1 MFGDFKKYF
10 RGDAIIWAVI
20 IALSIFSLLAVYSS
34 TGSLAYKYQGGD
46 TSYYV
51 IKHAILLL
59 FGLVIIF
66 ITHKIHF
73 KYFSRLSQVLLV
85 IATFLLVLTL
95 FIGIS
100 INSATRWLV
109 IPGIGLTF
117 QTSDF
122 AKLAL
127 IMYLARMLSL
137 KQNIIKDFNRA
148 FIPVLI
154 PVLVTCMLILPYNL
168 STSIILFVSSFILMF
183 IGRISFR
190 YLFTF
195 GAIVAVITGIFVIL
209 AISNKWEGR
218 AGTWRNRIE
227 SFVNRDSNEHYQVD
241 QSKIAIVSGG
251 LIKVRPGKSVQRNFL
266 PLPYSDFIYAII
278 IEEYGLAGGIII
290 MFLYLYLLFR
300 AGVIIRKSTRTF
312 PAFLAMGLTIL
323 IVVQAMV
330 NMAVAVNILP
340 VTGQPLPMISMGG
353 TSMIFTCIA
362 FGIILSVSSETDKQ
376 TAETREEAT
385 HEEEAKEDENI
396 D

>member
-85 IATFLLVLTL
+85 IAAFLLVLTL

-148 FIPVLI
+148 FIPVMI
-154 PVLVTCMLILPYNL
+154 PVLVVCMLILPYNL

-195 GAIVAVITGIFVIL
+195 GAIVAVITGMFVIL

-376 TAETREEAT
+376 IAATNEEAT

>member
-1 MFGDFKKYF
+1 MTGDFKKYF
-10 RGDAIIWAVI
+10 KGDAIIWAVI

-66 ITHKIHF
+66 ITHKIHY
-73 KYFSRLSQVLLV
+73 KYFSRLSQILLV
-85 IATFLLVLTL
+85 VATFLLVLTL

-122 AKLAL
+122 AKLVL

-137 KQNIIKDFNRA
+137 KQNNIKDFNKA
-148 FIPVLI
+148 FIPVLV
-154 PVLVTCMLILPYNL
+154 PVLIICVLILPSNL
-168 STSIILFVSSFILMF
+168 STAVILFITSFILMF
-183 IGRISFR
+183 IGRISFKH
-190 YLFTF
+190 LFLF
-195 GAIVAVITGIFVIL
+195 SAIIVVITGIFVIL
-209 AISNKWEGR
+209 ALSNKWESR
-218 AGTWRNRIE
+218 AGTWKNRIE
-227 SFVNRDSNEHYQVD
+227 SFIDKDSNEHYQVD

-300 AGVIIRKSTRTF
+300 AGVIIRKSNRTF

-323 IVVQAMV
+323 IVFQAMV

-353 TSMIFTCIA
+353 TSLIFTCIA
-362 FGIILSVSSETDKQ
+362 FGIILSVSSETNKQ
-376 TAETREEAT
+376 TAAS
-385 HEEEAKEDENI
+385 HEEAKKENI
-396 D
+396 S

>member
-1 MFGDFKKYF
+1 MTGDFKKYF
-10 RGDAIIWAVI
+10 KGDAIIWAVI

-66 ITHKIHF
+66 ITHKIHY
-73 KYFSRLSQVLLV
+73 KYFSRLSQILLV
-85 IATFLLVLTL
+85 VATFLLVLTL
-95 FIGIS
+95 FTGIS

-122 AKLAL
+122 AKLVL

-137 KQNIIKDFNRA
+137 KQNNIKDLNKA
-148 FIPVLI
+148 FIPVLV
-154 PVLVTCMLILPYNL
+154 PVLIICVLILPSNL
-168 STSIILFVSSFILMF
+168 STAVILFITSFILMF
-183 IGRISFR
+183 IGRISFK
-190 YLFTF
+190 YLFVF
-195 GAIVAVITGIFVIL
+195 SVIIVVITGIFVIL
-209 AISNKWEGR
+209 ALSNKWESR
-218 AGTWRNRIE
+218 ADTWKNRIE
-227 SFVNRDSNEHYQVD
+227 SFIDKDSNEHYQVD

-251 LIKVRPGKSVQRNFL
+251 FIKVRPGKSVQRNFL

-300 AGVIIRKSTRTF
+300 AGVIIRKSNRTF

-323 IVVQAMV
+323 IVFQAMV

-353 TSMIFTCIA
+353 TSLIFTCIA
-362 FGIILSVSSETDKQ
+362 FGIILSVSSETNKQ
-376 TAETREEAT
+376 TPAS
-385 HEEEAKEDENI
+385 HEEEKKENI
-396 D
+396 N

>member
-1 MFGDFKKYF
+1 MTSDFKKYF
-10 RGDAIIWAVI
+10 QGDAIIWAVV

-73 KYFSRLSQVLLV
+73 KYFSRLSQILLIV
-85 IATFLLVLTL
+85 AVFLLILTL

-109 IPGIGLTF
+109 IPVLGLTF
-117 QTSDF
+117 QTSDL

-137 KQNIIKDFNRA
+137 KQNNIKEYYGA
-148 FIPVLI
+148 FIPILV
-154 PVLVTCMLILPYNL
+154 PVLVICVLILPANL
-168 STSIILFVSSFILMF
+168 STAIMLFVTSFILMF
-183 IGRISFR
+183 IGRISFK
-190 YLFTF
+190 YLFIF
-195 GAIVAVITGIFVIL
+195 SAIAAVIIGIFIVL
-209 AISNKWEGR
+209 ALSNKWEGR
-218 AGTWRNRIE
+218 VGTWRNRIE
-227 SFVNRDSNEHYQVD
+227 SFVDKDSKENY

-278 IEEYGLAGGIII
+278 IEEYGLAGGIVI

-300 AGVIIRKSTRTF
+300 AGVIIKKSTRTF

-323 IVVQAMV
+323 IVFQAMV

-340 VTGQPLPMISMGG
+340 VTGQPLPMVSMGG

-362 FGIILSVSSETDKQ
+362 FGIILSVSRETNKQ
-376 TAETREEAT
+376 ITAT
-385 HEEEAKEDENI
+385 HDKEQSEKENI
-396 D
+396 N

>member
-1 MFGDFKKYF
+1 MTSDFKKYF
-10 RGDAIIWAVI
+10 QGDAIIWAVVI
-20 IALSIFSLLAVYSS
+20 VLSIFSLLAVYSS

-73 KYFSRLSQVLLV
+73 KYFSRLSQILLIV
-85 IATFLLVLTL
+85 AVFLLILTL

-109 IPGIGLTF
+109 IPVLGLTF
-117 QTSDF
+117 QTSDL

-137 KQNIIKDFNRA
+137 KQNNIKEYYGA
-148 FIPVLI
+148 FIPILV
-154 PVLVTCMLILPYNL
+154 PVLVICVLILPANL
-168 STSIILFVSSFILMF
+168 STAIMLFVTSFILMF
-183 IGRISFR
+183 IGRISFK
-190 YLFTF
+190 YLFIF
-195 GAIVAVITGIFVIL
+195 SAIAAVIIGIFIVL
-209 AISNKWEGR
+209 ALSNKWEGR
-218 AGTWRNRIE
+218 VGTWRNRIE
-227 SFVNRDSNEHYQVD
+227 SFVDKDSKENYQID

-278 IEEYGLAGGIII
+278 IEEYGLAGGIVI

-300 AGVIIRKSTRTF
+300 AGVIIKKSTRTF

-323 IVVQAMV
+323 IVFQAMV

-340 VTGQPLPMISMGG
+340 VTGQPLPMVSMGG

-362 FGIILSVSSETDKQ
+362 FGIILSVSRETNKQ
-376 TAETREEAT
+376 ITAT
-385 HEEEAKEDENI
+385 HDKEQSEKENI
-396 D
+396 N

>member
-1 MFGDFKKYF
+1 MTSDFKKYF
-10 RGDAIIWAVI
+10 QGDAIIWAVV

-73 KYFSRLSQVLLV
+73 KYFSRLSQILLIV
-85 IATFLLVLTL
+85 AVFLLILTL

-109 IPGIGLTF
+109 IPVLGLTF
-117 QTSDF
+117 QTSDL

-137 KQNIIKDFNRA
+137 KQNNIKDYYGA
-148 FIPVLI
+148 FIPILV
-154 PVLVTCMLILPYNL
+154 PVLVICMLILPANL
-168 STSIILFVSSFILMF
+168 STAIMLFVTSFILMF
-183 IGRISFR
+183 IGRISFK
-190 YLFTF
+190 YLFIF
-195 GAIVAVITGIFVIL
+195 SAIAAVIIGIFIVL
-209 AISNKWEGR
+209 ALSNKWEGR
-218 AGTWRNRIE
+218 VGTWRNRIE
-227 SFVNRDSNEHYQVD
+227 SFVDKDSKENYQID

-300 AGVIIRKSTRTF
+300 AGVIIKKSTRTF

-323 IVVQAMV
+323 IVFQAMV

-340 VTGQPLPMISMGG
+340 VTGQPLPMVSMGG

-362 FGIILSVSSETDKQ
+362 FGIILSVSRETNKQ
-376 TAETREEAT
+376 ITAT
-385 HEEEAKEDENI
+385 HDKEQSEKENI
-396 D
+396 N